1 MRRSRSLLAITLAS
15 LIGGVGT
22 GLLVSPASAASP
34 IDCLSLSEW
43 SQITPVY
50 GGPGTTYDQIV
61 GFAGAPVEQAGVTY
75 NSDGTQEFDANFAQ
89 CDPNGV
95 RSPDSSVFFVFDT
108 DYGYNSATGAT
119 QIGPFK
125 ARYKGSWEPVD
136 VVITPAMAAKDPAYC
151 SAEEFRSLK
160 KRMTLARVARILDG
174 RGRRTD
180 RYPGFETRRYGKV
193 STSSGTVQYCEVTFR
208 DGRLLRKD
216 RTAY

>member
-1 MRRSRSLLAITLAS
+1 MRRITSLLAIPLATLFGA
-15 LIGGVGT
+15 VGT
-22 GLLVSPASAASP
+22 ALLASPASAANSS
-34 IDCLSLSEW
+34 DCLSLAEW
-43 SQITPVY
+43 SQITPTY

-61 GFAGAPVEQAGVTY
+61 SFAGAPVEQAGVTY

-95 RSPDSSVFFVFDT
+95 RSPDSSVYFVFDT
-108 DYGYNSATGAT
+108 DYGYSSAAGGT

-136 VVITPAMAAKDPAYC
+136 IVITPAMAAKDPSYC
-151 SAEEFRSLK
+151 SVEEFQSLK
-160 KRMTLARVARILDG
+160 KRMTLVKVAKILDG
-174 RGRRTD
+174 PGRRTD
-180 RYPGFETRRYGKV
+180 RYSRFETRRYGRV
-193 STSSGTVQYCEVTFR
+193 STSNGTVQYCEVTFR